1 LDFAYDGG
9 GIGKGGTASLFI
21 DGEPTGSGR
30 VDRTE
35 IFIFS
40 VDETCDVG
48 YDAGSPVTDDYI
60 TTRGRFNG
68 RVNWVELAVD
78 GAAENNDHLITTADR
93 LRLALGLH

>member
-1 LDFAYDGG
+1 V
-9 GIGKGGTASLFI
+9 SLFI
-21 DGEPTGSGR
+21 DGVLSGTGR
-30 VDRTE
+30 VEQTE

-60 TTRGRFNG
+60 TPLGRFNG

-78 GAAENNDHLITTADR
+78 GAAENNDHLISAADR
-93 LRLALGLH
+93 FRLALGLH